1 MKRTLIL
8 QDTEIPPKRSNALL
22 EVNRR
27 IYGEKN
33 NESWLLAFSSD
44 QKELSEGFQK
54 IILSQDE
61 GNAKEDA
68 RYICAIIMDLHSRH
82 AFDTILIPGTW
93 LGRMVA
99 PRLAK
104 QLHVGLVAEIN
115 DVQQKEETLEF
126 IRTAYSGNVLA
137 GIAMTSE
144 PPIILSIK
152 PGIFSWE
159 PASLGGSTVVEH
171 YDQKITSP
179 PSSLACLERKQRS
192 VSYDIRSSEV
202 LISGGGGAKRA
213 YPMLETLAK
222 TLGGAKFLQAENL
235 LTKGLPTAAS
245 K

>member
-8 QDTEIPPKRSNALL
+8 QDTEIPKRSNALL

-27 IYGEKN
+27 IYGEKKN

-44 QKELSEGFQK
+44 QKKELSEGFQK

-115 DVQQKEETLEF
+115 DVQQKKKKPWSL
-126 IRTAYSGNVLA
+126 YVQ
-137 GIAMTSE
+137 
-144 PPIILSIK
+144 PIQGMCW
-152 PGIFSWE
+152 P
-159 PASLGGSTVVEH
+159 
-171 YDQKITSP
+171 
-179 PSSLACLERKQRS
+179 
-192 VSYDIRSSEV
+192 VS
-202 LISGGGGAKRA
+202 
-213 YPMLETLAK
+213 
-222 TLGGAKFLQAENL
+222 Q
-235 LTKGLPTAAS
+235 
-245 K
+245 